1 MRSRGSRRPQGFLL
15 AVTTFAAVNLVV
27 AITASGF
34 VPPTFAGNS
43 TRAITAN
50 DLKPA
55 ECAALDL
62 TSVRGGAGL
71 VTGSGANELL
81 LGSELADSIEGAGG
95 DDCLVGGP
103 MGDTLTG
110 GAGVDVCLGGGGI
123 DVFVGCET
131 EIQ

>member
-1 MRSRGSRRPQGFLL
+1 MRSRRSGRARGFLI
-15 AVTTFAAVNLVV
+15 AITAFAAVNLVG
-27 AITASGF
+27 ALTASAV
-34 VPPTFAGNS
+34 VPPSFAGNS
-43 TRAITAN
+43 TRPITAN

-62 TSVRGGAGL
+62 KSVKGGSGL
-71 VTGSGANELL
+71 VVGTAGNELL
-81 LGSELADSIEGAGG
+81 LGSELIDSIEGAGG

-110 GAGVDVCLGGGGI
+110 GLGVDVCVGGGGV

-131 EIQ
+131 QIQ

>member
-1 MRSRGSRRPQGFLL
+1 MKSRRSGRVPGFLI

-27 AITASGF
+27 ALSASGF
-34 VPPTFAGNS
+34 VPPTYAGNS

-62 TSVRGGAGL
+62 ASVSGGSGL
-71 VTGSGANELL
+71 VVGTAANELL
-81 LGSELADSIEGAGG
+81 LGSELIDSIEGAGG

-103 MGDTLTG
+103 MEDTLTG
-110 GAGVDVCLGGGGI
+110 GLGVDVCVGGDGV

>member
-1 MRSRGSRRPQGFLL
+1 MKSRRSARPQAWLIG
-15 AVTTFAAVNLVV
+15 VTTFAAVNLVV
-27 AITASGF
+27 ALTASGF

-62 TSVRGGAGL
+62 KLVSGGSGL
-71 VTGSGANELL
+71 VVGTAANELL
-81 LGSELADSIEGAGG
+81 LGSELIDSIEGAGG

-110 GAGVDVCLGGGGI
+110 GLGIDVCLGGGGL